1 MKKII
6 PLLLVLLC
14 LFTPAA
20 AENAGESE
28 SAKVIRIVSESEL
41 PADWT
46 DKDTLRITVLDMQRS
61 DAILLQCGGENMLVD
76 GGLENYYKR
85 LFRVLDDYGVTSLK
99 YLWNTHCDG
108 DHSHGLKILMNSDLY
123 GTGQL
128 LCPNPKDYDDPD
140 DDHEKMVR
148 AANKHGW
155 EYVQIDN
162 GDVFT
167 LGGATL
173 TTLRCGE
180 KWGQNNRS
188 AACFVDF
195 GECSILLSGDIGL
208 KTQNYFVENVAPE
221 RLECDIL
228 KAPHHGIDG
237 VNAPFAQAVSPEMV
251 VITNRTNNG
260 SHSSWNA
267 YDPLW
272 AGDGCVILETDGSV
286 WYVWQQPNW
295 IDADM
300 GT

>member
-1 MKKII
+1 MKKVL
-6 PLLLVLLC
+6 PLLLALLC
-14 LFTPAA
+14 LFMFALPAC
-20 AENAGESE
+20 AEE
-28 SAKVIRIVSESEL
+28 SAKIIRIAGESEL
-41 PADWT
+41 PADWA

-61 DAILLQCGGENMLVD
+61 DAILLQCGGESMLVD

-85 LFRVLDDYGVTSLK
+85 LFRVLDDNGITELK

-108 DHSHGLKILMNSDLY
+108 DHSHGLKIVMNSELY
-123 GTGQL
+123 GAGQL
-128 LCPNPKDYDDPD
+128 LCPNPKTYNDPD

-148 AANKHGW
+148 AADRHGW

-167 LGGATL
+167 LGSATL

-180 KWGQNNRS
+180 NWGQNNRS

-195 GECSILLSGDIGL
+195 GECSMLLSGDIGS
-208 KTQNYFVENVAPE
+208 KVQNYFVETVAPE
-221 RLECDIL
+221 RLSCDII

-237 VNAPFAQAVSPEMV
+237 VTEAFIDAVSPELV

-260 SHSSWNA
+260 SNREWNA

-272 AGDGCVILETDGSV
+272 AGDGCVILETDGTV
-286 WYVWQQPNW
+286 WYAWQLPNW
-295 IDADM
+295 NDKEM